1 MLVAN
6 ALDLLCKRI
15 GKLDTPIESDQ
26 KSAKTL
32 QKQDISLA
40 SNCCLTTDSGEEPFF
55 LLVPMNKSYSLRSR
69 SSGGCWNCWSS
80 SQVKTWMGMG

>member
-26 KSAKTL
+26 KSAKAL
-32 QKQDISLA
+32 QKQDISLT
-40 SNCCLTTDSGEEPFF
+40 SNGCSPTDSGEEPK
-55 LLVPMNKSYSLRSR
+55 L
-69 SSGGCWNCWSS
+69 SSIRGSI
-80 SQVKTWMGMG
+80 